1 VGIAIGAGTDVAIDS
16 ADVVLMNSRLT
27 DVAAAVR
34 LSRAT
39 LRNIHQNLFWAFFY
53 NLVCIPLAAGL
64 FVWKMNPMV
73 GAAAMSLSSF
83 TVCTNALRL
92 NLFKLYDASHDHPVG
107 RPAAPEEQE
116 AKAEDDTCACPAALD
131 ESTACPLPEE
141 PQKPMEWTVHVGGMM
156 CPHCEGRVQEAL
168 EALDGV
174 VSAGASHKLGTAV
187 LTLSEPVPE
196 EALKAAIEG
205 QDYEYISIERSKT
218 MKKTVKIE
226 GMMCMHCAANVKKAL
241 EALEGVENAEVSHE
255 AGTAIVSL
263 SGAVEDAALQK
274 AVEDKGYKFLGVE
287 V

>member
-1 VGIAIGAGTDVAIDS
+1 
-16 ADVVLMNSRLT
+16 
-27 DVAAAVR
+27 
-34 LSRAT
+34 
-39 LRNIHQNLFWAFFY
+39 
-53 NLVCIPLAAGL
+53 
-64 FVWKMNPMV
+64 
-73 GAAAMSLSSF
+73 
-83 TVCTNALRL
+83 
-92 NLFKLYDASHDHPVG
+92 
-107 RPAAPEEQE
+107 
-116 AKAEDDTCACPAALD
+116 
-131 ESTACPLPEE
+131 
-141 PQKPMEWTVHVGGMM
+141 
-156 CPHCEGRVQEAL
+156 
-168 EALDGV
+168 V
-174 VSAGASHKLGTAV
+174 VSARASHELGTAV

-287 V
+287 G